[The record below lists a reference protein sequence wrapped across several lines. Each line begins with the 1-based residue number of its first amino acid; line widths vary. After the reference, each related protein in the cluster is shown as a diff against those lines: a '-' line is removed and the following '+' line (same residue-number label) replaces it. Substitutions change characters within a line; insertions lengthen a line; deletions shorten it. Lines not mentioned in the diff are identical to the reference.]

1 MRRSGKGLG
10 LGLLVLA
17 FTCPLSPVP
26 CPIVSAENAPAA
38 KIGFVNVAKIFDGYE
53 RTKQSDAVLAKKG
66 QQKEAELESKMSE
79 LKKMGENLELLN
91 DAAREAKQRDL
102 QARAD
107 EVKRFR
113 TNTAEDLRQ
122 ERNGVAQEILKD
134 IQQAVDDY
142 AKSKGYT
149 LILDQ
154 RAILHGEPAQ
164 DVTDD
169 VLQLLNSRFKK
180 S

>member
-1 MRRSGKGLG
+1 MRMRHVVAGVMVVVASVGT
-10 LGLLVLA
+10 A
-17 FTCPLSPVP
+17 AA
-26 CPIVSAENAPAA
+26 AEQAPAA

-53 RTKQSDAVLAKKG
+53 RTKQSDAVLEKKG
-66 QQKEAELESKMSE
+66 RQKESELQGKMGE
-79 LKKMGENLELLN
+79 LKKMSEGLELLS
-91 DAAREAKQRDL
+91 DTAREAKKRDL

-107 EVKRFR
+107 EVKRFQ

-134 IQQAVDDY
+134 IQQAVDEY

-154 RAILHGEPAQ
+154 RAILHGDSAQ
-164 DVTDD
+164 DVTED
-169 VLQLLNSRFKK
+169 VLQLLNSRAKK
-180 S
+180 P